1 MLVDVNLLLYAVDSQ
16 SPHHRDASQWL
27 GEQLAGTRR
36 VGIPWAALTA
46 FVRLT
51 THQRVTTECLDPS
64 TAWAQ
69 VEGWLACD
77 AVWIPQPTERHAAI
91 LGDLVRRHHVR
102 GNLVGDAHLAALAIE
117 HGLTVY
123 SADTDFARFTEIRWV
138 NPIAP
143 PPKEAGRHAR

>member
-1 MLVDVNLLLYAVDSQ
+1 MLVDANLLLLAVDRG
-16 SPHHRDASQWL
+16 SPHHREASRWL
-27 GEQLAGTRR
+27 TQQLAGARR
-36 VGIPWAALTA
+36 LGIPWTTITA

-51 THQRVTTECLDPS
+51 THPRITTECLDPA

-69 VEGWLACD
+69 VEDWLACD
-77 AVWIPQPTERHAAI
+77 QVWIPQPTERHAAI

-143 PPKEAGRHAR
+143 PARGQGR

>member
-16 SPHHRDASQWL
+16 SLDHRDASQWL

-36 VGIPWAALTA
+36 IGIPWAALTA
-46 FVRLT
+46 FVRLST
-51 THQRVTTECLDPS
+51 NPRIYVECLDPS
-64 TAWAQ
+64 TAWTQ
-69 VEGWLACD
+69 VEDWLACD
-77 AVWIPQPTERHAAI
+77 QVWIPQPTDRHAAI

-123 SADTDFARFTEIRWV
+123 SADTDFVRFTEIRWV

-143 PPKEAGRHAR
+143 PPRGQGR